1 MASDINEET
10 LLSDSLNNF
19 ILDNFESTLKQME
32 SIITKFPESP
42 KKNEYILYKAICNLK
57 LGKFEEAL
65 KDLDI
70 LDKDN
75 NYNKDYSY
83 YLIRGKVLFYL
94 CKFEESKTALNKGLE
109 LNKEKEYLFKDWIK
123 KVEDEL
129 K

>member
-1 MASDINEET
+1 MATDINEET
-10 LLSDSLNNF
+10 LLSDALDIF
-19 ILDNFESTLKQME
+19 ILDNYESALNHID
-32 SIITKFPESP
+32 SIITKFPEST
-42 KKNEYILYKAICNLK
+42 KKNEYILYRAICHSK
-57 LGKFEEAL
+57 LGKFEESL

-83 YLIRGKVLFYL
+83 YLTRGKVLYYL
-94 CKFEESKTALNKGLE
+94 CKFEESKNALNKGLE
-109 LNKEKEYLFKDWIK
+109 LNKEKENLFKNWIK

>member
-1 MASDINEET
+1 MATDLNEET
-10 LLSDSLNNF
+10 LLSDALDIF
-19 ILDNFESTLKQME
+19 ILDNYESALNHID
-32 SIITKFPESP
+32 SIITKFPEST
-42 KKNEYILYKAICNLK
+42 KKNEYILYRAVCNSK
-57 LGKFEEAL
+57 LGKFEESL

-83 YLIRGKVLFYL
+83 YLTRGKVLYYL
-94 CKFEESKTALNKGLE
+94 CKFEESKNALNKGLE
-109 LNKEKEYLFKDWIK
+109 LNKEKENLFKNWIK

>member
-1 MASDINEET
+1 MATDINEET
-10 LLSDSLNNF
+10 LLSDALDIF
-19 ILDNFESTLKQME
+19 ILDNYESALNHID
-32 SIITKFPESP
+32 SIITKLPEST
-42 KKNEYILYKAICNLK
+42 KKNEYILYRAVCNSK
-57 LGKFEEAL
+57 LGKFEESL

-83 YLIRGKVLFYL
+83 YLTRGKVLYYL
-94 CKFEESKTALNKGLE
+94 CKFEESKNALNKGLE
-109 LNKEKEYLFKDWIK
+109 LNKEKENLFKNWIK

>member
-1 MASDINEET
+1 MATDINEET
-10 LLSDSLNNF
+10 LLSDSLDNF
-19 ILDNFESTLKQME
+19 ILDNYESSLKHMD
-32 SIITKFPESP
+32 SIITKFPESS
-42 KKNEYILYKAICNLK
+42 KKNEYILYRVICNLK
-57 LGKFEEAL
+57 LGKFEEAS

-123 KVEDEL
+123 KVEEEL